1 MVTDLT
7 RWERGG
13 NEDGLSWLPTWWWRW
28 WWGVGCSV
36 IIFICNK
43 GVIDTDPPIKT
54 LQVHHRQGRPTRQ
67 ATRQS
72 MQDKTGHGTGT
83 TQHHHICMSLKWIDE
98 VYETINV
105 LIVRSKRVLWEI
117 TPVSMGWEWTVMWE
131 ITRVLKI
138 KELCVTPQA
147 WFRKAGSTSEK
158 HCERK
163 REIEVDKQRARRTQE
178 CSQGIWKIKDLT
190 IQEKPCYLRNP
201 LLVIDQKSNWA

>member
-1 MVTDLT
+1 MVCHGYQPGGGGGDGVLVVPSSSLSAIKVWLT
-7 RWERGG
+7 QTQ
-13 NEDGLSWLPTWWWRW
+13 LSKAPSP
-28 WWGVGCSV
+28 C
-36 IIFICNK
+36 
-43 GVIDTDPPIKT
+43 
-54 LQVHHRQGRPTRQ
+54 RPTRQ

-98 VYETINV
+98 VYETTNV

-147 WFRKAGSTSEK
+147 WFRKAGSTSKK